1 MLESVPRTNQ
11 CYAERLYSCS
21 KETKLDPDRTSD
33 WKQMWTLTASD
44 WKQIW
49 TLTGLQTHVLMT
61 LNSELVIRVGTI
73 CMTSFLGLRGVLCT
87 CHSGLLDYTYQP
99 DWIAHIYA
107 EYSWA

>member
-1 MLESVPRTNQ
+1 MQEL
-11 CYAERLYSCS
+11 CS
-21 KETKLDPDRTSD
+21 NDYKVLMHLV
-33 WKQMWTLTASD
+33 KQ
-44 WKQIW
+44 
-49 TLTGLQTHVLMT
+49 GLQTHVLMT